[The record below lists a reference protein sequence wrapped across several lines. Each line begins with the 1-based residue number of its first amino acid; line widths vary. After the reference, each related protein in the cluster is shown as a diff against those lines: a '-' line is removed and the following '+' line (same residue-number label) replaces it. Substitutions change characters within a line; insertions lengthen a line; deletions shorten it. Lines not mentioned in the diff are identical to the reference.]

1 VLGTP
6 GRDAMGLPANVQG
19 VGLRGPCVQH
29 HNCTAGVMQHA
40 VSLVT
45 RKALADYISD
55 EVMRCQV
62 LNLRLLPANRDRNAT
77 KASSSIAPSTHSPHA
92 WG

>member
-1 VLGTP
+1 
-6 GRDAMGLPANVQG
+6 MGLPVDVQG
-19 VGLRGPCVQH
+19 VGLRGPRIQH
-29 HNCTAGVMQHA
+29 HNRTAGVMQNA

-45 RKALADYISD
+45 RKALVDHISD
-55 EVMRCQV
+55 EVIRCQV